1 VRNKDRLIGVWY
13 TLAAYLIWGFLPIYW
28 KALKAVPPLQ
38 ILSHRIFW
46 SFVFVLLI
54 VAVKHKNRAF
64 RQAFSSRK
72 NRLVCSITAV
82 IIGLNW
88 FIYIWAMVNDHII
101 DASLGYF
108 INPLVSIL
116 LGVVILKE
124 KLTRKQSLAVV
135 LAFIGVGYLTIQYGK
150 IPWIA
155 LSLAFSFGIYAILRK
170 TAQVESIIGF
180 TAEAALLAPVVLS
193 LMLIFQ
199 FNGTGVVGKVS
210 PALHLLLLGSGIFTA
225 GPLVLFTSG
234 VRKIPL
240 STAGFIQYIA
250 PSIQLLLGV
259 FVYQETFTSG
269 HLVSFI
275 FIWTALIIYSYSL
288 VESSRSLAS

>member
-1 VRNKDRLIGVWY
+1 MKNKAKLIGVWY
-13 TLAAYLIWGFLPIYW
+13 TLGAYLIWGFLPIYW
-28 KALKAVPPLQ
+28 KALAAVPPIQ

-46 SFVFVLLI
+46 SFVFILLI
-54 VAVKHKNRAF
+54 VVFKRVGGVF
-64 RQAFSSRK
+64 RQAFNSSK
-72 NRLVCSITAV
+72 NRVVCSITAA
-82 IIGLNW
+82 IIGVNW

-124 KLTRKQSLAVV
+124 KLTRQQVLAVI
-135 LAFIGVGYLTIQYGK
+135 LAFMGVGYLTIQYGR

-155 LSLAFSFGIYAILRK
+155 LSLAFTFGIYALLRK

-193 LMLIFQ
+193 LIVIFQ
-199 FNGTGVVGKVS
+199 FKGVGVVGKVS
-210 PALHLLLLGSGIFTA
+210 PLLHLLLLGSGIFTA

-250 PSIQLLLGV
+250 PSIQLILGI
-259 FVYQETFTSG
+259 FLYKETFTSG

-275 FIWTALIIYSYSL
+275 FIWAALIIYSFSL
-288 VESSRSLAS
+288 VESVRLHNS